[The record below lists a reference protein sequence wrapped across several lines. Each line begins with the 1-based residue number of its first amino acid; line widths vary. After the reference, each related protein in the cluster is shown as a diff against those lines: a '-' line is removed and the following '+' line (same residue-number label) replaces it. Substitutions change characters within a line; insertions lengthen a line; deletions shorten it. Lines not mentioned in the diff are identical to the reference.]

1 MAWHGQVGGGVKGR
15 TDRAAWNGMA
25 WHEHEL
31 VGARNISRS
40 SDRRSPDA
48 TDVTGRVR
56 QPMRVRK
63 KMHLQI
69 TSAVNTTRFWG
80 SVPRPLSVPS
90 LESVRPFPLGGGG
103 EVKQSTP
110 RLEDAK
116 PSRPG
121 GEMEKCRPDGGD
133 GGEVWSQGQ
142 NQNEAR
148 PDQNQTNATVTGA
161 DEMGIDIQCSDGT
174 GKPSKKHRL
183 ECRDPMGC
191 HPRRRLRAGAGCV
204 IPACQGQRPGVH
216 LRPAEWGQRGSNR
229 RFGPMRRYQ

>member
-1 MAWHGQVGGGVKGR
+1 MAWHAQVGGGVKGR
-15 TDRAAWNGMA
+15 PGQHGMA

-80 SVPRPLSVPS
+80 SVHRPCSVPS
-90 LESVRPFPLGGGG
+90 LESVRPGVGK
-103 EVKQSTP
+103 VKQSTP

-161 DEMGIDIQCSDGT
+161 DEMG
-174 GKPSKKHRL
+174 
-183 ECRDPMGC
+183 CR
-191 HPRRRLRAGAGCV
+191 HSV
-204 IPACQGQRPGVH
+204 Q
-216 LRPAEWGQRGSNR
+216 
-229 RFGPMRRYQ
+229 